1 MDISNY
7 WDTYLEMEA
16 QMETI
21 IEGNII
27 IAKYM
32 NSNVEDY
39 HKDWNHLMLVIKT
52 ISQIDDIYEAG
63 VSSTLVDHKYEIFP
77 MWKCTVQFC
86 KLKLK
91 IDARQN

>member
-16 QMETI
+16 QMEDI
-21 IEGNII
+21 IKGNII

-32 NSNVEDY
+32 NSNVEDF

-52 ISQIDDIYEAG
+52 ISQIDDIYESG
-63 VSSTLVDHKYEIFP
+63 VYVLTSVGIIGEPTQTIF
-77 MWKCTVQFC
+77 V
-86 KLKLK
+86 LDNNNK
-91 IDARQN
+91 I